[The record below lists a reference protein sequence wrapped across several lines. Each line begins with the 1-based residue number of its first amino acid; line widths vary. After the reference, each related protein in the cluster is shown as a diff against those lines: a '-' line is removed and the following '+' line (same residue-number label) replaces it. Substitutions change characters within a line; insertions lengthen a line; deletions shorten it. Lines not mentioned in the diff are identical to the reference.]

1 MNKIIIYDFDGT
13 LTPYALPKLEILEK
27 SGLEDDAY
35 NPQFLELTKI
45 RSKEK
50 NIDLYKAVYDI
61 LFEIVKNAGFKLTDE
76 NLSLGYDNL
85 EYNTGV
91 IEYLNMISKNNI
103 SNYLLSSG
111 MKICLDKTK
120 IASYFKEIYATT
132 FTYDHN
138 NEIDGF
144 EIFIDDKN
152 KVTIIK
158 EILKKNDI
166 DNEDC
171 SDVIYIGDGVSDF
184 YAMEYIKE
192 HGGTSIFVRNDFN
205 IKDINFFKEKSIVD
219 FYTEADFSENSKLYN
234 YVKKLCKIK

>member
-35 NPQFLELTKI
+35 NPQFLELTK
-45 RSKEK
+45 K
-50 NIDLYKAVYDI
+50 
-61 LFEIVKNAGFKLTDE
+61 
-76 NLSLGYDNL
+76 
-85 EYNTGV
+85 
-91 IEYLNMISKNNI
+91 NI